1 VISSVVID
9 AASST
14 PPYEQLR
21 DQLTRLVSS
30 GQLAVGERLPAIRQL
45 AGDLGVAPGTVARAY
60 QELEREGLV
69 RSRRPQGTF
78 VSAGAPG
85 RRQRVLLQGLAERFV
100 EQSRQLGVGSED
112 AVQALQAA
120 YRRADRAKA

>member
-1 VISSVVID
+1 MITSVLVD

-30 GQLAVGERLPAIRQL
+30 GQLAAGDRLPAIRQL

-60 QELEREGLV
+60 QELERDGLV
-69 RSRRPQGTF
+69 RSRRPHGTF
-78 VSAGAPG
+78 VTDGAPA
-85 RRQRVLLQGLAERFV
+85 RRQRALLQGLAERFV
-100 EQSRQLGVGSED
+100 EQARQLGVDSDD
-112 AVQALQAA
+112 AVQALQSA
-120 YRRADRAKA
+120 YRRAGRA